1 MIVVPFLRVDL
12 GGPEYKHVPDL
23 VSGARH
29 VRPWFMTDREG
40 AALQRAT
47 SPGPAAILSQK
58 ALARAVL
65 ALASVAVVALIARHL
80 DYIPMWDGRA
90 YAECAVEASLHDL
103 APFYLR
109 CWGHASHLYLG
120 LLAISQLFDHGN
132 PIGLIAVNA
141 MILALGVAGFHR
153 LTRVVFPEDAQRVD
167 RALLSAVFMLQ
178 PPLLASVVQP
188 GLDLPV
194 LTGAVWTIA
203 LLIER
208 RWVWTAVVGTA
219 MMFSKE
225 TGVMLYGLFLGCWV
239 FWTMRGSRDK
249 LRARSEELRAAWP
262 VAIPLVV
269 FGTYVAFY
277 KIFRPGQPAMWTA
290 GIDTPL
296 VRQFLVPRVDAYL
309 ASYLALVFVLNFAW
323 LPSAWLIIDG
333 AVSAIGFIR
342 RRARRSVAGADV
354 RVLALITLLFAAT
367 VYALTRFVT
376 FSNVRYLLPAM
387 PLLLIASCAALVR
400 LLPGAQPRRLALVT
414 YAILL
419 VVSAERT
426 VDPVSRRLWGTF
438 SFGSHQMLRMAS
450 ITRECCGIGRDQL
463 VYSLEFTRMHEVMD
477 DALAGIRADSAS
489 LVVIP
494 ANTSWYSIGPVDRA
508 THRRTLR
515 RTETVEPIAVEHG
528 EIMKAP
534 VRPERFTFLALP
546 NADIPRALT
555 NLGLFYE
562 WGPPRRFERSGY
574 AVLAYDMTLRHG
586 ATPLAP

>member
-1 MIVVPFLRVDL
+1 MTDLEGRTSLRATGPGAPAILPQTSLAWLVL
-12 GGPEYKHVPDL
+12 GLAAVAAIAL
-23 VSGARH
+23 VSG
-29 VRPWFMTDREG
+29 
-40 AALQRAT
+40 
-47 SPGPAAILSQK
+47 
-58 ALARAVL
+58 
-65 ALASVAVVALIARHL
+65 HL

-90 YAECAVEASLHDL
+90 YAECAVEASLHGL

-120 LLAISQLFDHGN
+120 LLAISQLFDTGN
-132 PIGLIAVNA
+132 ATALIAVNA
-141 MILALGVAGFHR
+141 IILALGVVGFHR
-153 LTRVVFPEDAQRVD
+153 LTRAVFPDEARRVD

-194 LTGAVWTIA
+194 LAGAIWTIA

-208 RWVWTAVVGTA
+208 RWAWTAAVGTA

-225 TGVMLYGLFLGCWV
+225 TGVMLYGLFLGCWALWSV
-239 FWTMRGSRDK
+239 RGSGDE
-249 LRARSEELRAAWP
+249 LRGRWKELRAAWP

-269 FGTYVAFY
+269 FGAYLAFY
-277 KIFRPGQPAMWTA
+277 RIFRPGQPAMWTA

-323 LPSAWLIIDG
+323 LPSAWLVTDG
-333 AVSAIGFIR
+333 VVSAIGYIR
-342 RRARRSVAGADV
+342 RRPRRSVAGADV
-354 RVLALITLLFAAT
+354 RVLAFITFLFVAT

-387 PLLLIASCAALVR
+387 PLLLVASCAALVR
-400 LLPGAQPRRLALVT
+400 LLPRAGPRRLALVA
-414 YAILL
+414 YAVLL

-438 SFGSHQMLRMAS
+438 PFGSHEMLRMAS
-450 ITRECCGIGRDQL
+450 MTHECCGIGRDQL

-477 DALAGIRADSAS
+477 DALAALRADSGS

-494 ANTSWYSIGPVDRA
+494 ANTSWYTIGPVDRT

-515 RTETVEPIAVEHG
+515 RTGVVEPIAVEHG
-528 EIMKAP
+528 EIMKAR
-534 VRPERFTFLALP
+534 VRPEQFAFLALP
-546 NADIPRALT
+546 NADVPRALG
-555 NLGLFYE
+555 NLGLYYQ
-562 WGPPRRFERSGY
+562 WGVPRRFERSGY
-574 AVLAYDMTLRHG
+574 AILAYDMTLRHG

>member
-1 MIVVPFLRVDL
+1 
-12 GGPEYKHVPDL
+12 
-23 VSGARH
+23 
-29 VRPWFMTDREG
+29 MTDPEDPASSRADG
-40 AALQRAT
+40 PRAT
-47 SPGPAAILSQK
+47 ATLSQQS
-58 ALARAVL
+58 LSRLVL
-65 ALASVAVVALIARHL
+65 ALAAIAAVALISRHVG
-80 DYIPMWDGRA
+80 YIPMWDGRA
-90 YAECAVEASLHDL
+90 YAECAVEASLHGL

-120 LLAISQLFDHGN
+120 LLAISQLFDTGN
-132 PIGLIAVNA
+132 ATALIAVNA
-141 MILALGVAGFHR
+141 IILALGVASFHR
-153 LTRVVFPEDAQRVD
+153 LTRLVFPDDVQRVD

-194 LTGAVWTIA
+194 LTGAIWTIA

-208 RWVWTAVVGTA
+208 RWAWTAVVGTA

-225 TGVMLYGLFLGCWV
+225 TGVMLYGLFLGCWTLWSV
-239 FWTMRGSRDK
+239 RGPVET
-249 LRARSEELRAAWP
+249 LRVRLQELRAAWP

-269 FGTYVAFY
+269 FAGYVAFY

-323 LPSAWLIIDG
+323 LPSAWLIADVVAG
-333 AVSAIGFIR
+333 AIAIIR
-342 RRARRSVAGADV
+342 RRPRRSVVGADV
-354 RVLALITLLFAAT
+354 RALALIMLVFVATL
-367 VYALTRFVT
+367 YALTRFVT

-387 PLLLIASCAALVR
+387 PLLLVVSYAALVR
-400 LLPGAQPRRLALVT
+400 LLPAAQPRRLTLVAYAL
-414 YAILL
+414 LL

-438 SFGSHQMLRMAS
+438 PFGSHQMLRMAS
-450 ITRECCGIGRDQL
+450 ITRECCGVGRDQL

-477 DALAGIRADSAS
+477 DALAGLRADSGS
-489 LVVIP
+489 LLVIP
-494 ANTSWYSIGPVDRA
+494 ANTSWYTIGPVDRA

-515 RTETVEPIAVEHG
+515 RTGVAEPVAVEHG

-546 NADIPRALT
+546 NADIPRALD
-555 NLGLFYE
+555 NLGLYYE
-562 WGPPRRFERSGY
+562 WGVPRRFERSGY
-574 AVLAYDMTLRHG
+574 AILAYDMALRHG